1 MKSYIEYCCIDGRA
15 AHDDRINTIDEYNK
29 PGSEK
34 YIFLLTT
41 CAGGLGINLTAADI
55 VVPYDSDRYAP
66 HPSLHSSAMLKQ
78 VYISRF
84 ITENRVEERMLE
96 RVVQLRLDRLVIQ
109 QGRCV
114 QPFALV
120 CMRF

>member
-1 MKSYIEYCCIDGRA
+1 MMSYIEYCHINGGA

-29 PGSEK
+29 PRSEK
-34 YIFLLTT
+34 CIFLLTT

-66 HPSLHSSAMLKQ
+66 HPSPHISTMLKQ
-78 VYISRF
+78 VYIFRF
-84 ITENRVEERMLE
+84 ITENRVEERILE
-96 RVVQLRLDRLVIQ
+96 RVVQLHLDRLVIQ

-120 CMRF
+120 CMHF